1 MWGWMA
7 RQVNRLTATQVKT
20 LRAPGRH
27 SDGSGLYLV
36 VDQTGSRRWVL
47 FYQSGGKRREMG
59 LGSAADV
66 TLADAREAARRAKDM
81 VRTGSDPIEAR
92 KAASSAT
99 AAIPTLGEAAERLI
113 TDLAPGWRS
122 PKTAPHWRRSFETHA
137 KTIAAK
143 RVDRITTED
152 VLTVLRPLWT
162 TKSETA
168 GELRLRLERV
178 LDGAKVKGWRE
189 GENPARWRG
198 HLAHILPK
206 RRRLTRGHHP
216 ALPFDQLAAFM
227 ALLTKQPSVTA
238 RALEWTILTA
248 SRESMTLEARWGEI
262 DERVLIW
269 TIPAQRMKTNK
280 ELRVPITKAMV
291 QVLDRVRPPKVRP
304 EDLVFPGSKPGR
316 PLSNMAMDML
326 LRRHAPGYVPHGFRS
341 TFRDWAG
348 EKTNFA
354 REVAEAA
361 LAHTVGDET
370 ERAYRRGDALEKRRA
385 LMEAWGSFATSSA
398 RKAPV

>member
-1 MWGWMA
+1 MA
-7 RQVNRLTATQVKT
+7 RQVNRLTATQVKN
-20 LRAPGRH
+20 LRTPGRH
-27 SDGSGLYLV
+27 ADGAGLYLM
-36 VDQTGSRRWVL
+36 VDQAGSRRWVL

-59 LGSAADV
+59 LGSASEV
-66 TLADAREAARRAKDM
+66 TLADAREAARRAKEM
-81 VRTGSDPIEAR
+81 VRAGSDPIEVR

-99 AAIPTLGEAAERLI
+99 TAIPTLGEAAEQLI

-122 PKTAPHWRRSFETHA
+122 PKTAPHWRRSFQTHA
-137 KTIAAK
+137 KSIASK

-216 ALPFDQLAAFM
+216 ALPFDQLPEFM
-227 ALLTKQPSVTA
+227 ALLATQPSVTA

-248 SRESMTLEARWGEI
+248 SRESMTLEARWSEI
-262 DERVLIW
+262 DERTLIW
-269 TIPAQRMKTNK
+269 TIPADRMKTNK
-280 ELRVPITKAMV
+280 ELRVPITKPMV
-291 QVLDRVRPPKVRP
+291 KVLDRVRPPEIAA
-304 EDLVFPGSKPGR
+304 EDLLFPGSKEDR

-398 RKAPV
+398 RKARV

>member
-1 MWGWMA
+1 MA

-27 SDGSGLYLV
+27 ADGNGLYLV
-36 VDQTGSRRWVL
+36 VDPAGGRRWVL
-47 FYQSGGKRREMG
+47 FYQSAGKRREMG
-59 LGSAADV
+59 LGSVGEV
-66 TLADAREAARRAKDM
+66 TLAEAREAARQAKGLA
-81 VRTGSDPIEAR
+81 RTGTDPIEAR
-92 KAASSAT
+92 KAAAG
-99 AAIPTLGEAAERLI
+99 AAVLIPTLGEAADSLI

-122 PKTAPHWRRSFETHA
+122 AKTAAHWRRSLQIHA
-137 KTIAAK
+137 KAVSSK
-143 RVDRITTED
+143 RIDRITTED
-152 VLTVLRPLWT
+152 VLVVLRPLWV
-162 TKSETA
+162 TKPETA
-168 GELRLRLERV
+168 AIVRQRLERV

-206 RRRLTRGHHP
+206 PRKLVRGHFP
-216 ALPFDQLAAFM
+216 AMPFDDLPAFM
-227 ALLTKQPSVTA
+227 ALLTTQSGVTA
-238 RALEWTILTA
+238 RVLEWTILTA
-248 SRESMTLEARWGEI
+248 ARESMALGASWGEL
-262 DERVLIW
+262 DMRAMVW
-269 TIPAQRMKTNK
+269 TIPAGRMKTNK
-280 ELRVPITKAMV
+280 ELRVPITTAMMA
-291 QVLDRVRPPKVRP
+291 VLDRVRPPAVAP
-304 EDLVFPGSKPGR
+304 DELIFAGNKPGR

-348 EKTNFA
+348 EKTDFA

-385 LMEAWGSFATSSA
+385 LMEAWASFATSSA
-398 RKAPV
+398 RKPTS

>member
-66 TLADAREAARRAKDM
+66 TLAEAREAARRAKDM

-99 AAIPTLGEAAERLI
+99 TAIPTLGEAAERLI

-152 VLTVLRPLWT
+152 VLAVLRPLWT

-178 LDGAKVKGWRE
+178 LDGAKVKGWRD

-227 ALLTKQPSVTA
+227 ALLTAQPSVTA

-262 DERVLIW
+262 DERV
-269 TIPAQRMKTNK
+269 
-280 ELRVPITKAMV
+280 
-291 QVLDRVRPPKVRP
+291 
-304 EDLVFPGSKPGR
+304 
-316 PLSNMAMDML
+316 
-326 LRRHAPGYVPHGFRS
+326 
-341 TFRDWAG
+341 
-348 EKTNFA
+348 
-354 REVAEAA
+354 
-361 LAHTVGDET
+361 
-370 ERAYRRGDALEKRRA
+370 
-385 LMEAWGSFATSSA
+385 
-398 RKAPV
+398 

>member
-1 MWGWMA
+1 MA
-7 RQVNRLTATQVKT
+7 RQVNRLTAAQVKN
-20 LRAPGRH
+20 LRTPGRH
-27 SDGSGLYLV
+27 ADGAGLYLV
-36 VDQTGSRRWVL
+36 VDQAGSRRWVL

-59 LGSAADV
+59 LGSASEV
-66 TLADAREAARRAKDM
+66 TLADAREAARRAKEM
-81 VRTGSDPIEAR
+81 VRAGSDPIEAR

-99 AAIPTLGEAAERLI
+99 TAIPTLGEAAERLI

-122 PKTAPHWRRSFETHA
+122 PKTAPHWRRSFQTHA
-137 KTIAAK
+137 KSIASK

-216 ALPFDQLAAFM
+216 ALPFDQLPGFM
-227 ALLTKQPSVTA
+227 ALLAAQPSMTA

-248 SRESMTLEARWGEI
+248 SRESMTLEARWSEI
-262 DERVLIW
+262 DERTLIW
-269 TIPAQRMKTNK
+269 TIPADRMKTNK
-280 ELRVPITKAMV
+280 ELRVPITSVMM
-291 QVLDRVRPPKVRP
+291 QVLDRVRPPEVTAD
-304 EDLVFPGSKPGR
+304 DLIFPGNKPGR

-341 TFRDWAG
+341 SFRDWAG
-348 EKTNFA
+348 EKTDFP

-385 LMEAWGSFATSSA
+385 LMEAWGLFATTSA
-398 RKAPV
+398 REPTP